1 VVIKPG
7 VDPSQWTPKQI
18 EDARLR
24 SLGPRFF
31 PGTQAPPAGPTWYAP
46 SPNDHVYFDE
56 ATDQWIEK
64 NPYREIYSTTTELR
78 SKNNG
83 CFQSRPRH

>member
-7 VDPSQWTPKQI
+7 ATPDQWTPKQI

-31 PGTQAPPAGPTWYAP
+31 PGTQAPPAAPIVYLP
-46 SPNDHVYFDE
+46 SPNDTSYYDE
-56 ATDQWIEK
+56 STGRWVEK
-64 NPYREIYSTTTELR
+64 RPFKEI
-78 SKNNG
+78 
-83 CFQSRPRH
+83 